1 MNVRFL
7 HDGEPGQERLQVVLT
22 GQVVIQSL
30 RGWELTISFHIQ
42 FCIMTLAI
50 FFFLCIL
57 SPWWFVHWV
66 LARGSKHSAS
76 RWTAD
81 ERPAWRSQSPATAGK
96 HSSIKNHTQ
105 VQPDAFVYLYRHYY
119 GCFCALTTWLSVI
132 TRSRVSQQDLTD
144 PRGNV
149 PISSFRRPST
159 CSVVVSSLLPEG
171 GEERHSHNYLPCF
184 VFSNLKSVWGFHCYR
199 GGKNIM
205 VHFVNSN
212 LYSLV
217 RQRLWAPPGT
227 SWGIQVYL
235 TKKSLSV
242 DCFKG

>member
-1 MNVRFL
+1 MA
-7 HDGEPGQERLQVVLT
+7 
-22 GQVVIQSL
+22 
-30 RGWELTISFHIQ
+30 
-42 FCIMTLAI
+42 LAVT
-50 FFFLCIL
+50 
-57 SPWWFVHWV
+57 SY
-66 LARGSKHSAS
+66 S
-76 RWTAD
+76 R
-81 ERPAWRSQSPATAGK
+81 K
-96 HSSIKNHTQ
+96 HSSIKNHTR

>member
-1 MNVRFL
+1 M
-7 HDGEPGQERLQVVLT
+7 
-22 GQVVIQSL
+22 I
-30 RGWELTISFHIQ
+30 
-42 FCIMTLAI
+42 CA
-50 FFFLCIL
+50 L
-57 SPWWFVHWV
+57 SSGDRVEAFGFP
-66 LARGSKHSAS
+66 LNS
-76 RWTAD
+76 RWKACMALAVTSYS
-81 ERPAWRSQSPATAGK
+81 RK

-212 LYSLV
+212 LYSLF

-227 SWGIQVYL
+227 SWRIQVYL

>member
-42 FCIMTLAI
+42 CCIMTLAN
-50 FFFLCIL
+50 FLLSII
-57 SPWWFVHWV
+57 SPWWSVHWV

-184 VFSNLKSVWGFHCYR
+184 VFSNLKSVSGFHCHR

-212 LYSLV
+212 LYSLF
-217 RQRLWAPPGT
+217 RQRLWALPGT